1 MLNHNNHNNAEK
13 IQREFTVDVV
23 ELIFILAIIL
33 FEVILIHLFE
43 VVEVVRAFRIDTFVE
58 DEVLPLF
65 LWNESVAAV
74 WAAQL
79 HGREPAVP
87 GEESGIAYL
96 TENLAF
102 GTVVPVEVW
111 HGRVTARTGA
121 VLRNIAFRSAVHRP
135 DLLSIAFFE
144 IGDKLLVSPVLA
156 EVGNKRERIDLE
168 LLVFWGMGII
178 KIPLFEGYVS
188 ADKAD

>member
-1 MLNHNNHNNAEK
+1 M
-13 IQREFTVDVV
+13 
-23 ELIFILAIIL
+23 ELIFILAIVL
-33 FEVILIHLFE
+33 FEVIRLHLFE
-43 VVEVVRAFRIDTFVE
+43 VVEVVRTFRIDTFVE

-65 LWNESVAAV
+65 LWDESIAAV
-74 WAAQL
+74 RAAQL
-79 HGREPAVP
+79 HGREAAVP
-87 GEESGIAYL
+87 RGESGIAYL
-96 TENLAF
+96 AENLSF

-121 VLRNIAFRSAVHRP
+121 VLRNIAFRTAVYRP
-135 DLLSIAFFE
+135 DLLSVAFFG
-144 IGDKLLVSPVLA
+144 IGDKLLVSPFLA

-178 KIPLFEGYVS
+178 RSPLFEGYVS